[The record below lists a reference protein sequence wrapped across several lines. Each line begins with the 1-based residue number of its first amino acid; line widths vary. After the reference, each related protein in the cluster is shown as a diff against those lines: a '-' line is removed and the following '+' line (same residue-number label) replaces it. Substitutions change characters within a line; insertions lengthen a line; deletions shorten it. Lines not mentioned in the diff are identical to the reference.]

1 MDKSKKHLAIAFVA
15 VLIVLAVVSTAGIL
29 LLRRRP
35 EILQGEIEATEIRIS
50 GKLLGRI
57 DRFLAEEGQNVR
69 KGDTLVV
76 INSPE
81 VRAK

>member
-35 EILQGEIEATEIRIS
+35 EILQGEIEATEIRI
-50 GKLLGRI
+50 
-57 DRFLAEEGQNVR
+57 
-69 KGDTLVV
+69 
-76 INSPE
+76 
-81 VRAK
+81 

>member
-69 KGDTLVV
+69 KGDTICFLL
-76 INSPE
+76 
-81 VRAK
+81 